1 MQDRSIMAKH
11 KKKSLAKH
19 QRKKRNKELKAIGKQ
34 MAEGFRKGVEE
45 HGRRTDAE
53 EEEQNAD

>member
-1 MQDRSIMAKH
+1 MIMAKH

-19 QRKKRNKELKAIGKQ
+19 QRKKRNRELKAIGEK

-45 HGRRTDAE
+45 HDKGEDRRDQEKQRTGL
-53 EEEQNAD
+53 

>member
-1 MQDRSIMAKH
+1 MAKH

-34 MAEGFRKGVEE
+34 MAEGFQKGVEE
-45 HGRRTDAE
+45 HGGRTGTE
-53 EEEQNAD
+53 EDDRNAD

>member
-1 MQDRSIMAKH
+1 MAKH

-45 HGRRTDAE
+45 HGGRTDAE
-53 EEEQNAD
+53 EDQNAD